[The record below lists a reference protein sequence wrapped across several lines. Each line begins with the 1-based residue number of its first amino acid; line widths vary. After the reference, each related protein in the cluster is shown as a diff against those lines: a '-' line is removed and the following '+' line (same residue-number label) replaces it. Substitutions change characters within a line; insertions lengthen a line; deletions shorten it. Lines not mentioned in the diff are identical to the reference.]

1 MNNFMAYSRVYKD
14 YKDLYSTDKKKV
26 KTYYSLYLGTMF
38 ILTVASLVW
47 FIRGLETGYKYS
59 DASFFTASFFLVV
72 LIVSCVYCKGMLDK
86 VDDYNLNLSYL
97 EKFNFENFKD
107 NYIFLNHFILSMRS
121 RDRYRMYM
129 AGPTSNFI
137 NEQYIDI
144 VLNRFYSGIDSDYYS
159 IARIVGTNIISLYGN
174 DLISL
179 DSINSILGD
188 YIYGY
193 AKVAGKLK
201 K

>member
-1 MNNFMAYSRVYKD
+1 MSYSKIYKD

-59 DASFFTASFFLVV
+59 DASFFTASVFLVV
-72 LIVSCVYCKGMLDK
+72 LIASCVYCKGMLDK
-86 VDDYNLNLSYL
+86 VDDYNSSLSYL
-97 EKFNFENFKD
+97 EKFNFENFKG
-107 NYIFLNHFILSMRS
+107 NYIFLNHFILSIRS

-129 AGPTSNFI
+129 AGPTFNFS

-159 IARIVGTNIISLYGN
+159 IARIVGTNMISLYGN
-174 DLISL
+174 DLIAL

-188 YIYGY
+188 CIYGY
-193 AKVAGKLK
+193 VKVAGKLK